1 MGVYSTGNVHMDKAI
16 SDGKL
21 SKNVGNITENQAKA
35 SKRTRK
41 AVKKTKKKKV

>member
-16 SDGKL
+16 SGGN
-21 SKNVGNITENQAKA
+21 SNKNVGNITENQAKA

-41 AVKKTKKKKV
+41 AAKKVKKKKV